1 MLSGDPDPR
10 KEAKTNTSSPSRPAT
25 ATQTTSSAVESDQDT
40 GRIPGQRS
48 TAATAVQPFVR
59 PEVVGCVDLQS
70 RITKTREW
78 VRARNEA
85 INELV
90 ERRLAVGLGKTTV
103 TKQEEWTLDFLDT
116 PLGMGLGH
124 KSPEGLP
131 TPNSVY
137 WRYARAIVGLRR
149 HQQKNYK
156 TQRPRREPPQSSWE
170 TRMIRLETQKIKHEI
185 KAFRDQQEKER
196 EVIEDG
202 YVRDNERPS
211 QASLEWRLQENDASI
226 KRIERTK
233 QLMMEDVAKVQE
245 ELGDEYREVPPTF
258 ASPPFPGVPIAPS
271 SATATAGEKQKR
283 EPGGV
288 EDSPA
293 AGILEA
299 AAPLA
304 PIAPA
309 PVPKPTTTPNMGA
322 VASQGLVAPA
332 APRKITSRVAREELH
347 ARQVRDLQQAQA
359 AGLAQAEAAAAKV
372 KAAIPRAMRRATER
386 ALDKERTKAGKPPPP
401 QINEAEQLLTNALM
415 KPEEKKTTPE
425 TKAASATATAK
436 PAGGAAA
443 AKPAGGA
450 AAIKPTGAAAAIKPT
465 GAAAAIKPTGAAAA
479 IKPTGAAAAIKPTG
493 AAAAT
498 KSTGAAAATK
508 STGAAAAAKPT
519 GGVAAAKPTGRIM
532 PSTKMSMA
540 KAAPAGRNANAVT
553 PTTAAATVPTTVGG
567 IANVMNAHPTP
578 LVAINAGTGR
588 TSVAAA
594 QACANLG
601 GTSPAG
607 TRANISKADSTTAAT
622 TTATTVTAAAAAG
635 GEAKKSG
642 NNPTEVGDG
651 VAGVSHA
658 TSSGYESIEIVREG
672 QLGWIGCASPI
683 PLSVSLD
690 NWKRMRQPEAWQKM
704 GWVGARV
711 REVCECGGGGTVNG
725 REVRRGGGKQG
736 RGGELEKGGEGGQE
750 GGGGGGMLEEREGR
764 KEGGEGRGRRRG
776 TERMGREEGPRRLD
790 ITNRV
795 YLAAGCC
802 YCSRVIQHWAY
813 DDKARQR
820 GEAEAL
826 LWKGPPRDRLMK
838 LLVV

>member
-1 MLSGDPDPR
+1 MQMHFAITYLPPSLPPSLPPPLIFINIAHTYMLSGDPDPR

-258 ASPPFPGVPIAPS
+258 ASPPSGSTPLNPMQLAFQKYWQQRQQQLQKLQQEREQLEEQQEHLREQQQQLKLENQQEQRKLEQTKQLLKQKLKQHLKQKQQQQLKQNQQQQQQLKQKQQQQQQLKQNQQHQQQLKQEQHQQQQQQLREQQQQQQQLLDPLLRSPFLTQHPDLGASLRFPGVPIAPS

-309 PVPKPTTTPNMGA
+309 PVPK
-322 VASQGLVAPA
+322 
-332 APRKITSRVAREELH
+332 
-347 ARQVRDLQQAQA
+347 
-359 AGLAQAEAAAAKV
+359 
-372 KAAIPRAMRRATER
+372 
-386 ALDKERTKAGKPPPP
+386 
-401 QINEAEQLLTNALM
+401 
-415 KPEEKKTTPE
+415 
-425 TKAASATATAK
+425 
-436 PAGGAAA
+436 
-443 AKPAGGA
+443 
-450 AAIKPTGAAAAIKPT
+450 
-465 GAAAAIKPTGAAAA
+465 
-479 IKPTGAAAAIKPTG
+479 
-493 AAAAT
+493 
-498 KSTGAAAATK
+498 
-508 STGAAAAAKPT
+508 
-519 GGVAAAKPTGRIM
+519 
-532 PSTKMSMA
+532 
-540 KAAPAGRNANAVT
+540 
-553 PTTAAATVPTTVGG
+553 VGFH
-567 IANVMNAHPTP
+567 M
-578 LVAINAGTGR
+578 
-588 TSVAAA
+588 
-594 QACANLG
+594 
-601 GTSPAG
+601 
-607 TRANISKADSTTAAT
+607 
-622 TTATTVTAAAAAG
+622 
-635 GEAKKSG
+635 
-642 NNPTEVGDG
+642 
-651 VAGVSHA
+651 
-658 TSSGYESIEIVREG
+658 
-672 QLGWIGCASPI
+672 
-683 PLSVSLD
+683 
-690 NWKRMRQPEAWQKM
+690 
-704 GWVGARV
+704 
-711 REVCECGGGGTVNG
+711 CGGGHGVLRWGYTTHFFCG
-725 REVRRGGGKQG
+725 S
-736 RGGELEKGGEGGQE
+736 L
-750 GGGGGGMLEEREGR
+750 
-764 KEGGEGRGRRRG
+764 
-776 TERMGREEGPRRLD
+776 LD
-790 ITNRV
+790 
-795 YLAAGCC
+795 
-802 YCSRVIQHWAY
+802 Q
-813 DDKARQR
+813 
-820 GEAEAL
+820 
-826 LWKGPPRDRLMK
+826 
-838 LLVV
+838 